1 MADKKTTSRTLPLL
15 PLRELL
21 VFPHTVVPLF
31 VGREKSIKALDDAMA
46 RNREIFLAAQ
56 KKPKSND
63 PLPEEIYEFGTIAQI
78 LQLLRLPDG
87 TVKILVEGK
96 KRGRILKYTESTEM
110 LVVEVTEI
118 LEPSGRSAENEALV
132 RTVKQAFDT
141 YVKLNKKVPPE
152 MVFSIS
158 SIEDESRLADTL
170 VVQLANLKL
179 ADKQRI
185 LETVDPAKRLEEI
198 FSIIQSEIE
207 ILRVEKKIR
216 ARVKR
221 QMEKTQKEYY
231 LNEQMNAIQ
240 KELGNAD
247 DIRTEIAEIES
258 KIKAKK
264 LSDEAREKLK
274 KEVKK
279 LRSMS
284 PMSAEATVVRNY
296 IDTVLSLPWADYA
309 NTIKDQNYAEE
320 VLNEDH
326 FGLEKVK
333 ERILEYLAVT
343 SLSNKIR
350 GPILCLVGP
359 PGVGKTSLAKSVA
372 RSTGRTFSR
381 IALGGVR
388 DEAEI
393 RGHRRTYIGAMPGKI
408 LNAIKKAGSGN
419 PVILL
424 DEIDKMSSDFRG
436 DPSSAMLEVL
446 DPEQNHAFNDHY
458 LDLDYDLSQALFIAT
473 ANNLSGVPK
482 PLLDRMEIIFL
493 SGYTEQE
500 KINIGQQHLIQK
512 SIKANGLDKSEL
524 KFDNSA
530 LEELV
535 RYYTR
540 EAGVRNLER
549 EISSVCRKIARDLL
563 KNNKKPIVKTS
574 SQTKETI
581 VKEGSQKETIVKEG
595 AQKETIAKE
604 GTQKETIAKEG
615 AQKEATVNKESSAK
629 EISTKDPSTELT
641 KLLTLDGVK
650 APLVDAALVQ
660 KYLGP
665 RKYSIGEKEF
675 NNEIGIG
682 QGLAYTEVGGDLLVT
697 EVAVMSGK
705 GNLKIT
711 GKLGDVMQE
720 SAQAAFSYVRS
731 RAAFLGL
738 EEEFYSKI
746 DIHVHFPEGAIP
758 KDGPSA
764 GITMA
769 TALVSALT
777 KKPFNRE
784 VAMTGEI
791 TLRGRVLPIGGL
803 KEKLLAAHRG
813 GIKRVIIPKENER
826 DLLEIPKNILEDL
839 EIVTVDHMDTVLL
852 HAIAWEHND
861 ALETRLKNSQAL
873 ALAGV
878 TSSKNIQ
885 PLIHH

>member
-96 KRGRILKYTESTEM
+96 KRGRILKYVESNEM
-110 LVVEVTEI
+110 LVVEITEI
-118 LEPSGRSAENEALV
+118 QEPIGRSAENEALV

-185 LETVDPAKRLEEI
+185 LETIDPAKRLEEI

-247 DIRTEIAEIES
+247 DIRTEIAEIEG
-258 KIKAKK
+258 KIKTKK
-264 LSDEAREKLK
+264 LSEEAKEKLK

-309 NTIKDQNYAEE
+309 PTIKDQTFAED

-343 SLSNKIR
+343 SLSDKIK

-419 PVILL
+419 PVVLL

-458 LDLDYDLSQALFIAT
+458 LDLDYDLSQILFIAT
-473 ANNLSGVPK
+473 ANSLSGVPK
-482 PLLDRMEIIFL
+482 PLLDRMEIIHL

-512 SIKANGLDKSEL
+512 AIKANGLDKSEL

-549 EISSVCRKIARDLL
+549 EISSICRKIARELL
-563 KNNKKPIVKTS
+563 KNNKKSLSKGTKEVKETKELKDTTAETS
-574 SQTKETI
+574 STRTA
-581 VKEGSQKETIVKEG
+581 S
-595 AQKETIAKE
+595 
-604 GTQKETIAKEG
+604 
-615 AQKEATVNKESSAK
+615 
-629 EISTKDPSTELT
+629 
-641 KLLTLDGVK
+641 LDGLK
-650 APLVDAALVQ
+650 APLIDGALVQ

-665 RKYSIGEKEF
+665 RKHSIGEKEAR
-675 NNEIGIG
+675 NEIGVG

-697 EVAVMSGK
+697 EVAIMSGK

-720 SAQAAFSYVRS
+720 SAQAAFTYVRS
-731 RAAFLGL
+731 RGAFLGL
-738 EEEFYSKI
+738 EDEFYSKI

-813 GIKRVIIPKENER
+813 GIKKVIIPKENER
-826 DLLEIPKNILEDL
+826 DLLEIPKNILQQM
-839 EIVTVDHMDTVLL
+839 EIVPVDHMDTVLL
-852 HAIAWEHND
+852 HAIAWESND
-861 ALETRLKNSQAL
+861 ALETKLKNSQAL
-873 ALAGV
+873 SIANV
-878 TSSKNIQ
+878 TGTIGNQ

>member
-1 MADKKTTSRTLPLL
+1 MAEKKSSVRTLPLL

-31 VGREKSIKALDDAMA
+31 VGREKSIRALDDAMS

-56 KKPKSND
+56 RKSKTNEPTPD
-63 PLPEEIYEFGTIAQI
+63 EIYEFGTIAQI

-96 KRGRILKYTESTEM
+96 RRAKINRYVESNDL
-110 LVVEVTEI
+110 LVVEVAEI
-118 LEPSGRSAENEALV
+118 AEPPGQAVENEALV
-132 RTVKQAFDT
+132 RTVKTAFDT

-185 LETVDPAKRLEEI
+185 LETIDPAKRLEEI
-198 FSIIQSEIE
+198 FGIIQSEIE

-240 KELGNAD
+240 KELGNFD
-247 DIRTEIAEIES
+247 DSRTEIAELES

-264 LSDEAREKLK
+264 LSDEARDRLK
-274 KEVKK
+274 KELKK
-279 LRSMS
+279 LRGMS
-284 PMSAEATVVRNY
+284 PMSAEATVVRTY
-296 IDTVLSLPWADYA
+296 IDTVLSLPWGEQSTLLRDP
-309 NTIKDQNYAEE
+309 KFSEE
-320 VLNEDH
+320 VLEADH
-326 FGLEKVK
+326 FGLDKVK

-343 SLSNKIR
+343 SLSDKLK

-359 PGVGKTSLAKSVA
+359 PGVGKTSLARSIA
-372 RSTGRTFSR
+372 RATGREFAR

-408 LNAIKKAGSGN
+408 VGALKKAGTTN

-436 DPSSAMLEVL
+436 DPASAMLEVL
-446 DPEQNHAFNDHY
+446 DPEQNSTFNDHY
-458 LDLDYDLSQALFIAT
+458 LDMDYDLSHTLFLAT
-473 ANNLSGVPK
+473 ANNLHSIPK
-482 PLLDRMEIIFL
+482 PLMDRMEIITL
-493 SGYTEQE
+493 GGYTEQE
-500 KINIGQQHLIQK
+500 KVNIAQRHLVPK
-512 SIKANGLDKSEL
+512 ASRANGLETTGL
-524 KFDNSA
+524 KFEDSA
-530 LEELV
+530 LEELI

-540 EAGVRNLER
+540 EAGVRSLER
-549 EISSVCRKIARDLL
+549 EISSVCRKIARQLI
-563 KNNKKPIVKTS
+563 KQKSAAEMSSTKPSKSEKSAKPTVATGSPTPTQASVTS
-574 SQTKETI
+574 STHASGNPNETSTATTTVSSEV
-581 VKEGSQKETIVKEG
+581 VK
-595 AQKETIAKE
+595 
-604 GTQKETIAKEG
+604 
-615 AQKEATVNKESSAK
+615 
-629 EISTKDPSTELT
+629 
-641 KLLTLDGVK
+641 LDGIK
-650 APLVDAALVQ
+650 APPVSDSTIRDN
-660 KYLGP
+660 LGP
-665 RKYSIGEKEF
+665 RRFSI
-675 NNEIGIG
+675 NETGTRDEVG
-682 QGLAYTEVGGDLLVT
+682 VCQGLAYTEVGGDLLIT
-697 EVAVMSGK
+697 EVSIVTGK

-738 EEEFYSKI
+738 EEDFYSKI

-777 KKPFNRE
+777 KRPVSRDI
-784 VAMTGEI
+784 AMTGEI

-813 GIKRVIIPKENER
+813 GVRKVIIPRENEK
-826 DLLEIPKNILEDL
+826 DLHEIPANVLQKLT
-839 EIVTVDHMDTVLL
+839 VVGVDHVDSVLF
-852 HAIAWEHND
+852 HALAWTESDELQTKLKTAAELTSLNTTNQRPTAPD
-861 ALETRLKNSQAL
+861 ALR
-873 ALAGV
+873 
-878 TSSKNIQ
+878 
-885 PLIHH
+885 H

>member
-118 LEPSGRSAENEALV
+118 QEPSGRSAENEALV

-309 NTIKDQNYAEE
+309 NTIKDQNFAEE

-343 SLSNKIR
+343 SLSNKIK

-408 LNAIKKAGSGN
+408 LNAIKKASSGN

-473 ANNLSGVPK
+473 ANSLSGVPK
-482 PLLDRMEIIFL
+482 PLLDRMEIIYL

-524 KFDNSA
+524 KFENSA

-549 EISSVCRKIARDLL
+549 EISSVCRKIARELL
-563 KNNKKPIVKTS
+563 KNHKKTAPKTNPS
-574 SQTKETI
+574 VKETA
-581 VKEGSQKETIVKEG
+581 
-595 AQKETIAKE
+595 AQ
-604 GTQKETIAKEG
+604 
-615 AQKEATVNKESSAK
+615 NKESNVK
-629 EISTKDPSTELT
+629 EISTSIKENAAKDSQQKEVNNKETNDLT
-641 KLLTLDGVK
+641 KLSTLEGVK

-665 RKYSIGEKEF
+665 RKYSIGEKELC
-675 NNEIGIG
+675 NEIGIG

-826 DLLEIPKNILEDL
+826 DLLEIPKNIIQDL
-839 EIVTVDHMDTVLL
+839 EVVPVDHMDTVLL
-852 HAIAWEHND
+852 HAIAWEHDD

-878 TSSKNIQ
+878 TSSKNNQ

>member
-1 MADKKTTSRTLPLL
+1 MAEKKPANRTLPLL

-96 KRGRILKYTESTEM
+96 KRGRIVKYVEAAEM
-110 LVVEVTEI
+110 LVVEVNEI
-118 LEPSGRSAENEALV
+118 QEPASRNAENEALI

-141 YVKLNKKVPPE
+141 YVRLNKKVPPE

-158 SIEDESRLADTL
+158 SIDDESRLADTL

-179 ADKQRI
+179 VDKQRI

-198 FSIIQSEIE
+198 FGIIQSEIE

-247 DIRTEIAEIES
+247 DIRSEIAEIET
-258 KIKAKK
+258 KLKTKK
-264 LSDEAREKLK
+264 LSDEAKEKVK
-274 KEVKK
+274 KEIKK

-296 IDTVLSLPWADYA
+296 IDTVLSLPWAEYT
-309 NTIKDQNYAEE
+309 NTIKDQEFAEE

-326 FGLEKVK
+326 FGLDKVK
-333 ERILEYLAVT
+333 ERILEFLAVT
-343 SLSNKIR
+343 SLSDKIK

-359 PGVGKTSLAKSVA
+359 PGVGKTSLAKSIA
-372 RSTGRTFSR
+372 RATGRGFSR

-408 LNAIKKAGSGN
+408 LNALKKSGSGN
-419 PVILL
+419 PLILL
-424 DEIDKMSSDFRG
+424 DEVDKMSSDFRG

-446 DPEQNHAFNDHY
+446 DPEQNHTFNDHY
-458 LDLDYDLSQALFIAT
+458 LDLDYDLSQVLFLAT
-473 ANNLSGVPK
+473 ANNLSNVPR
-482 PLLDRMEIIFL
+482 PLLDRMEIITL

-500 KINIGQQHLIQK
+500 KVNIAKEHLVQK
-512 SIKANGLDKSEL
+512 AAKANGLEKIEI
-524 KFDNSA
+524 KFDSTA

-535 RYYTR
+535 RYFTR

-549 EISSVCRKIARDLL
+549 EISSVCRKIARDLIK
-563 KNNKKPIVKTS
+563 KNTKKNANKNKDAS
-574 SQTKETI
+574 
-581 VKEGSQKETIVKEG
+581 
-595 AQKETIAKE
+595 AD
-604 GTQKETIAKEG
+604 
-615 AQKEATVNKESSAK
+615 KESLKGS
-629 EISTKDPSTELT
+629 I
-641 KLLTLDGVK
+641 LDGVK
-650 APLVDAALVQ
+650 PLSVDSALVQ

-665 RKYSIGEKEF
+665 RKYNIGEKE
-675 NNEIGIG
+675 NINEIGIG
-682 QGLAYTEVGGDLLVT
+682 QGLAYTEVGGELLVV
-697 EVAVMSGK
+697 EVAIMSGK
-705 GNLKIT
+705 GNLKVT

-720 SAQAAFSYVRS
+720 SAQAAFTYVRA

-738 EEEFYSKI
+738 EEDFYSKI
-746 DIHVHFPEGAIP
+746 DIHIHFPEGATP

-764 GITMA
+764 GVTMA

-777 KKPFNRE
+777 KRPFNRD

-813 GIKRVIIPKENER
+813 GIKKILIPKENER
-826 DLLEIPKNILEDL
+826 DLLEIPKNIIQQL
-839 EIVTVDHMDTVLL
+839 EIIPVDHVDTVLL
-852 HAIAWEHND
+852 HAIVWETND
-861 ALETRLKNSQAL
+861 ALETKLKNSP
-873 ALAGV
+873 AGAIAV
-878 TSSKNIQ
+878 NGAKVIGV
-885 PLIHH
+885 PLHH

>member
-1 MADKKTTSRTLPLL
+1 
-15 PLRELL
+15 
-21 VFPHTVVPLF
+21 
-31 VGREKSIKALDDAMA
+31 
-46 RNREIFLAAQ
+46 
-56 KKPKSND
+56 
-63 PLPEEIYEFGTIAQI
+63 
-78 LQLLRLPDG
+78 
-87 TVKILVEGK
+87 
-96 KRGRILKYTESTEM
+96 
-110 LVVEVTEI
+110 
-118 LEPSGRSAENEALV
+118 
-132 RTVKQAFDT
+132 
-141 YVKLNKKVPPE
+141 
-152 MVFSIS
+152 
-158 SIEDESRLADTL
+158 
-170 VVQLANLKL
+170 
-179 ADKQRI
+179 
-185 LETVDPAKRLEEI
+185 
-198 FSIIQSEIE
+198 
-207 ILRVEKKIR
+207 
-216 ARVKR
+216 
-221 QMEKTQKEYY
+221 MEKTQKEYY

-247 DIRTEIAEIES
+247 DIRTEIAEIEA
-258 KIKAKK
+258 KIKTKK
-264 LSDEAREKLK
+264 LSEEAKEKLK

-309 NTIKDQNYAEE
+309 PTIKDQSFAED

-343 SLSNKIR
+343 SLSDKIK

-458 LDLDYDLSQALFIAT
+458 LDLDYDLSQILFIAT
-473 ANNLSGVPK
+473 ANSLSGVPK
-482 PLLDRMEIIFL
+482 PLLDRMEIIHL

-512 SIKANGLDKSEL
+512 AIKANGLDKSEL

-549 EISSVCRKIARDLL
+549 EISSICRKIARELL
-563 KNNKKPIVKTS
+563 KTNKKTNSTKG
-574 SQTKETI
+574 TKEP
-581 VKEGSQKETIVKEG
+581 KETPEV
-595 AQKETIAKE
+595 T
-604 GTQKETIAKEG
+604 
-615 AQKEATVNKESSAK
+615 ATPKPTS
-629 EISTKDPSTELT
+629 
-641 KLLTLDGVK
+641 LDGLK
-650 APLVDAALVQ
+650 APLIDAALVQ

-665 RKYSIGEKEF
+665 RKHSIGEKEVR
-675 NNEIGIG
+675 NEIGVG

-731 RAAFLGL
+731 RASFLGL
-738 EEEFYSKI
+738 DDEFYSKI

-813 GIKRVIIPKENER
+813 GIKKVIIPKENER
-826 DLLEIPKNILEDL
+826 DLLEIPKNILQEL
-839 EIVTVDHMDTVLL
+839 EIVSVDHMDTVLL
-852 HAIAWEHND
+852 HAIAWESDD
-861 ALETRLKNSQAL
+861 ALETKLKNAQAL
-873 ALAGV
+873 SITNV
-878 TSSKNIQ
+878 TATKTNQ
-885 PLIHH
+885 PPLIHH

>member
-1 MADKKTTSRTLPLL
+1 MSESPTTKSLPLL

-31 VGREKSIKALDDAMA
+31 VGREKSIRALDEAMA

-56 KKPKSND
+56 KKSKTND
-63 PLPEEIYEFGTIAQI
+63 PLPEEIFEFGTIAQI

-96 KRGRILKYTESTEM
+96 RRGRIVKYHDTAELLT
-110 LVVEVTEI
+110 VDVEE
-118 LEPSGRSAENEALV
+118 LGEPAGSKVENEALL
-132 RTVKQAFDT
+132 RSVKSAFDT

-158 SIEDESRLADTL
+158 AIEDESRLADTL

-179 ADKQRI
+179 ADKQKI

-198 FSIIQSEIE
+198 FNIIQSEIE

-240 KELGNAD
+240 KELGNHD
-247 DIRTEIAEIES
+247 DVRSEIAEIES
-258 KIKAKK
+258 KMKSKQ
-264 LSDEAREKLK
+264 LSAEAEERLK
-274 KEVKK
+274 KELKK
-279 LRSMS
+279 LRTMS

-296 IDTVLSLPWADYA
+296 VDAVLALPWGHKSKLLRDPHFSE
-309 NTIKDQNYAEE
+309 K
-320 VLNEDH
+320 VLDEDH

-333 ERILEYLAVT
+333 ERVLEFLAVT
-343 SLSNKIR
+343 SLSEKLK

-359 PGVGKTSLAKSVA
+359 PGVGKTSLARSIA
-372 RSTGRTFSR
+372 RATGRNFAR

-408 LNAIKKAGSGN
+408 LGAIKKADTSN
-419 PVILL
+419 PVVLL
-424 DEIDKMSSDFRG
+424 DEVDKMSSDYRG

-446 DPEQNHAFNDHY
+446 DPEQNSGFNDHY
-458 LDLDYDLSQALFIAT
+458 LDLDYDLSSVLFIAT
-473 ANNLSGVPK
+473 ANNLHSIPR
-482 PLLDRMEIIFL
+482 PLLDRMEIISL
-493 SGYTEQE
+493 GGYTELE
-500 KINIGQQHLIQK
+500 KLSIARNHLVPK
-512 SIKANGLDKSEL
+512 AAKANGLAPEQVIFQDSGI
-524 KFDNSA
+524 
-530 LEELV
+530 EELI

-549 EISSVCRKIARDLL
+549 EISGVIRKTVRQL
-563 KNNKKPIVKTS
+563 
-574 SQTKETI
+574 TKEI
-581 VKEGSQKETIVKEG
+581 EVPEGSEGVTSLEGVAPQTI
-595 AQKETIAKE
+595 
-604 GTQKETIAKEG
+604 
-615 AQKEATVNKESSAK
+615 
-629 EISTKDPSTELT
+629 D
-641 KLLTLDGVK
+641 
-650 APLVDAALVQ
+650 DARVRRV
-660 KYLGP
+660 LGP
-665 RKYSIGEKEF
+665 RKYFFGLKDKADQV
-675 NNEIGIG
+675 GVC

-697 EVAVMSGK
+697 EVAVLHGK

-711 GKLGDVMQE
+711 GKLGEVMQE

-731 RAAFLGL
+731 RADFLGL
-738 EEEFYSKI
+738 EEDFYTRI
-746 DIHVHFPEGAIP
+746 DLHVHFPEGAIP

-769 TALVSALT
+769 TAFVSALT
-777 KKPFNRE
+777 RKPVSRE
-784 VAMTGEI
+784 IAMTGEI

-813 GIKRVIIPKENER
+813 GVRKVIIPKENEK
-826 DLLEIPKNILEDL
+826 DLVEIPAIVLGDL
-839 EIVTVDHMDTVLL
+839 QVVPVAHMDEVLL
-852 HAIAWEHND
+852 HAIAFEKDD
-861 ALETRLKNSQAL
+861 ALQMRLEAAKQASFSLEAVEPVGL
-873 ALAGV
+873 A
-878 TSSKNIQ
+878 T
-885 PLIHH
+885 H

>member
-96 KRGRILKYTESTEM
+96 KRGRILKYVESNEM
-110 LVVEVTEI
+110 LVVDIAEI
-118 LEPSGRSAENEALV
+118 QEPNGRSAENEALV

-185 LETVDPAKRLEEI
+185 LETIDPAKRLEEI

-258 KIKAKK
+258 KIKTKK
-264 LSDEAREKLK
+264 LSDEAKEKLK

-309 NTIKDQNYAEE
+309 PTIKDQIFAED

-343 SLSNKIR
+343 SLSDKIK

-359 PGVGKTSLAKSVA
+359 PGVGKTSLAKSIA
-372 RSTGRTFSR
+372 RSTGRNFSR

-419 PVILL
+419 PVVLL

-458 LDLDYDLSQALFIAT
+458 LDLDYDLSQILFIAT
-473 ANNLSGVPK
+473 ANSLNGVPK
-482 PLLDRMEIIFL
+482 PLLDRMEIIHL

-500 KINIGQQHLIQK
+500 KINIAQQHLIQK
-512 SIKANGLDKSEL
+512 AVKSNGLDKSEL

-549 EISSVCRKIARDLL
+549 EVSSICRKIARELL
-563 KNNKKPIVKTS
+563 KNNKKTTS
-574 SQTKETI
+574 KSTKEI
-581 VKEGSQKETIVKEG
+581 KEVKDKEIKETPEVIKTVSLEG
-595 AQKETIAKE
+595 
-604 GTQKETIAKEG
+604 
-615 AQKEATVNKESSAK
+615 
-629 EISTKDPSTELT
+629 L
-641 KLLTLDGVK
+641 K
-650 APLVDAALVQ
+650 APLIDAALVQ

-665 RKYSIGEKEF
+665 RKHSIGEKELR
-675 NNEIGIG
+675 NEIGVG

-731 RAAFLGL
+731 RGAFLGL
-738 EEEFYSKI
+738 EDEFYSKI

-813 GIKRVIIPKENER
+813 GIKKVIIPKENER
-826 DLLEIPKNILEDL
+826 DLLEIPKNILQQL
-839 EIVTVDHMDTVLL
+839 EIVPVDHMDTVLL
-852 HAIAWEHND
+852 HAIAWESDD
-861 ALETRLKNSQAL
+861 ALETKLKNSQAMTL
-873 ALAGV
+873 ANV
-878 TSSKNIQ
+878 TGTKGNQ

>member
-1 MADKKTTSRTLPLL
+1 MAEKKANVRTLPLL

-31 VGREKSIKALDDAMA
+31 VGREKSIKALDDAMS

-56 KKPKSND
+56 RKSKTND
-63 PLPEEIYEFGTIAQI
+63 PTPEEIYEFGTIAQI

-96 KRGRILKYTESTEM
+96 RRAKISRYVESNDL
-110 LVVEVTEI
+110 LVVEVAEI
-118 LEPSGRSAENEALV
+118 AEPPGQAVENEALV
-132 RTVKQAFDT
+132 RTVKAAFDT

-198 FSIIQSEIE
+198 FGIIQSEIE

-240 KELGNAD
+240 KELGNFD
-247 DIRTEIAEIES
+247 DSRTEIAELES
-258 KIKAKK
+258 KIKSKK
-264 LSDEAREKLK
+264 LSDEARDRLK
-274 KEVKK
+274 KELKK
-279 LRSMS
+279 LRGMS

-296 IDTVLSLPWADYA
+296 IDTVLSLPWGEYSTLLRDPQFSE
-309 NTIKDQNYAEE
+309 D
-320 VLNEDH
+320 VLEADH
-326 FGLEKVK
+326 FGLDKVK

-343 SLSNKIR
+343 SLSDKLK

-359 PGVGKTSLAKSVA
+359 PGVGKTSLARSVA
-372 RSTGRTFSR
+372 RATGREFAR

-393 RGHRRTYIGAMPGKI
+393 RGHRRTYIGAMPGKLI
-408 LNAIKKAGSGN
+408 GALKKAGTSN

-436 DPSSAMLEVL
+436 DPASAMLEVL
-446 DPEQNHAFNDHY
+446 DPEQNSTFNDHY
-458 LDLDYDLSQALFIAT
+458 LDMDYDLSQTLFLAT
-473 ANNLSGVPK
+473 ANNLHSIPK
-482 PLLDRMEIIFL
+482 PLLDRMEIITL
-493 SGYTEQE
+493 GGYTEQE
-500 KINIGQQHLIQK
+500 KVNIAQRHLVPKAAK
-512 SIKANGLDKSEL
+512 SNGLEATGLAFAD
-524 KFDNSA
+524 SA
-530 LEELV
+530 LEELI

-540 EAGVRNLER
+540 EAGVRSLER
-549 EISSVCRKIARDLL
+549 EISSVCRKIARQLL
-563 KNNKKPIVKTS
+563 KQKTAADASANDTPAKSSKSEKAGKSATGVQTAALPAPTADKMPATQSEIVR
-574 SQTKETI
+574 
-581 VKEGSQKETIVKEG
+581 
-595 AQKETIAKE
+595 
-604 GTQKETIAKEG
+604 
-615 AQKEATVNKESSAK
+615 
-629 EISTKDPSTELT
+629 
-641 KLLTLDGVK
+641 LDGIKSPPVT
-650 APLVDAALVQ
+650 DATIREN
-660 KYLGP
+660 LGP
-665 RKYSIGEKEF
+665 RRFSI
-675 NNEIGIG
+675 NETGLMDEVG
-682 QGLAYTEVGGDLLVT
+682 VCQGLAYTEVGGDLLIT
-697 EVAVMSGK
+697 EVSVVNGK

-711 GKLGDVMQE
+711 GKLGEVMQE

-731 RAAFLGL
+731 RASFLGL
-738 EEEFYSKI
+738 EEDFYSKI

-777 KKPFNRE
+777 KRPVSRE
-784 VAMTGEI
+784 IAMTGEI

-813 GIKRVIIPKENER
+813 GVKKVIIPRENEK
-826 DLLEIPKNILEDL
+826 DLHEIPKNVLEK
-839 EIVTVDHMDTVLL
+839 ITVVGVDHVDSVLF
-852 HAIAWEHND
+852 H
-861 ALETRLKNSQAL
+861 AL
-873 ALAGV
+873 AWKDTDELQTKLKTAAELATIANVAKGNQNE
-878 TSSKNIQ
+878 S
-885 PLIHH
+885 LRH

>member
-96 KRGRILKYTESTEM
+96 KRGRISKYVEANEM
-110 LVVEVTEI
+110 LVVEITEVQ
-118 LEPSGRSAENEALV
+118 EPNGRSAENEALV

-185 LETVDPAKRLEEI
+185 LETIDPAKRLEEI

-240 KELGNAD
+240 KELGNSD

-258 KIKAKK
+258 KIKTKK
-264 LSDEAREKLK
+264 LSEEAKEKLK

-309 NTIKDQNYAEE
+309 PTIKDQMFAEE

-343 SLSNKIR
+343 SLSDKIK

-359 PGVGKTSLAKSVA
+359 PGVGKTSLAKSIA
-372 RSTGRTFSR
+372 RSTGRNFSR

-408 LNAIKKAGSGN
+408 LNAIKKSGSGN
-419 PVILL
+419 PVVLL

-458 LDLDYDLSQALFIAT
+458 LDLDYDLSQILFIAT
-473 ANNLSGVPK
+473 ANSLNGVPK
-482 PLLDRMEIIFL
+482 PLLDRMEIIHL

-500 KINIGQQHLIQK
+500 KINIAQQHLVLK
-512 SIKANGLDKSEL
+512 SIKSNGLEKSEL
-524 KFDNSA
+524 KFENSA

-549 EISSVCRKIARDLL
+549 EISSICRKIARDLL
-563 KNNKKPIVKTS
+563 KTINKKS
-574 SQTKETI
+574 SKAKENKENKETENTAKA
-581 VKEGSQKETIVKEG
+581 VSLEG
-595 AQKETIAKE
+595 
-604 GTQKETIAKEG
+604 
-615 AQKEATVNKESSAK
+615 
-629 EISTKDPSTELT
+629 L
-641 KLLTLDGVK
+641 K
-650 APLVDAALVQ
+650 APLIDGALVQ

-665 RKYSIGEKEF
+665 RKHSIGEKESK
-675 NNEIGIG
+675 NEIGVG

-731 RAAFLGL
+731 RGTFLGL
-738 EEEFYSKI
+738 EDEFYSKI

-813 GIKRVIIPKENER
+813 GIKKVIIPKENER
-826 DLLEIPKNILEDL
+826 DLLEIPKNILQDL
-839 EIVTVDHMDTVLL
+839 EIIPVDHMDTVLL
-852 HAIAWEHND
+852 HAIAWESND
-861 ALETRLKNSQAL
+861 ALETKLKNAQIGIA
-873 ALAGV
+873 AVANKGNP
-878 TSSKNIQ
+878 T
-885 PLIHH
+885 PLHH

>member
-1 MADKKTTSRTLPLL
+1 MADKKTNVRTLPLL

-31 VGREKSIKALDDAMA
+31 VGREKSIKALDDAMS

-56 KKPKSND
+56 RKSKTND
-63 PLPEEIYEFGTIAQI
+63 PTPDEIYEFGTIAQI

-96 KRGRILKYTESTEM
+96 RRAKISRYVESNDL
-110 LVVEVTEI
+110 LVVEVSEI
-118 LEPSGRSAENEALV
+118 AEPPGQAVENEALV
-132 RTVKQAFDT
+132 RTVKAAFDT

-198 FSIIQSEIE
+198 FGIIQSEIE

-240 KELGNAD
+240 KELGNFD
-247 DIRTEIAEIES
+247 DSRTEIAELES
-258 KIKAKK
+258 KIKTKK
-264 LSDEAREKLK
+264 LSEEARERLK
-274 KEVKK
+274 KELKK
-279 LRSMS
+279 LRGMS

-296 IDTVLSLPWADYA
+296 IDTTLGLPWGEFSTLLRDP
-309 NTIKDQNYAEE
+309 KFSEE
-320 VLNEDH
+320 VLEADH

-343 SLSNKIR
+343 SLSDKLK

-359 PGVGKTSLAKSVA
+359 PGVGKTSLARSIA
-372 RSTGRTFSR
+372 RATGREFAR

-408 LNAIKKAGSGN
+408 IGALKKAGTSN

-436 DPSSAMLEVL
+436 DPASAMLEVL
-446 DPEQNHAFNDHY
+446 DPEQNSTFNDHY
-458 LDLDYDLSQALFIAT
+458 LDMDYDLSQTLFLAT
-473 ANNLSGVPK
+473 ANNLHTIPK
-482 PLLDRMEIIFL
+482 PLLDRMEIISL
-493 SGYTEQE
+493 GGYTEQE
-500 KINIGQQHLIQK
+500 KVNIAQRHLVPK
-512 SIKANGLDKSEL
+512 AAKANGLEATGM
-524 KFDNSA
+524 KFEDSA
-530 LEELV
+530 LEELI

-540 EAGVRNLER
+540 EAGVRSLER
-549 EISSVCRKIARDLL
+549 EISSVCRKIARQLL
-563 KNNKKPIVKTS
+563 KQKAGGDAAAKPGKSEKAAKTATS
-574 SQTKETI
+574 TTAAATTPAAAGEKSAPAGTI
-581 VKEGSQKETIVKEG
+581 T
-595 AQKETIAKE
+595 
-604 GTQKETIAKEG
+604 
-615 AQKEATVNKESSAK
+615 
-629 EISTKDPSTELT
+629 EIIK
-641 KLLTLDGVK
+641 LDGIK
-650 APLVDAALVQ
+650 APAVNDATIREN
-660 KYLGP
+660 LGP
-665 RKYSIGEKEF
+665 RRFSINETGTRD
-675 NNEIGIG
+675 EIGVC
-682 QGLAYTEVGGDLLVT
+682 QGLAYTEVGGDLLIT
-697 EVAVMSGK
+697 EVSVVHGK

-711 GKLGDVMQE
+711 GKLGEVMQE

-738 EEEFYSKI
+738 DEDFYSKI

-777 KKPFNRE
+777 KRPVSRE
-784 VAMTGEI
+784 IAMTGEI

-813 GIKRVIIPKENER
+813 GVKKVIIPRENEK
-826 DLLEIPKNILEDL
+826 DLHEIPKNVLDKIT
-839 EIVTVDHMDTVLL
+839 VVGVDHVDSVLF
-852 HAIAWEHND
+852 HALAWEGKDELQSKLKTAAELASIKPPGHTTG
-861 ALETRLKNSQAL
+861 AETIR
-873 ALAGV
+873 
-878 TSSKNIQ
+878 
-885 PLIHH
+885 H

>member
-96 KRGRILKYTESTEM
+96 KRGRILKYVESNEM
-110 LVVEVTEI
+110 LVVDIAEI
-118 LEPSGRSAENEALV
+118 QEPNGRSAENEALV

-185 LETVDPAKRLEEI
+185 IETIDPAKRLEEI

-258 KIKAKK
+258 KIKTKK
-264 LSDEAREKLK
+264 LSDEAKEKLK

-309 NTIKDQNYAEE
+309 PTIKDQIFAED

-343 SLSNKIR
+343 SLSDKIK

-359 PGVGKTSLAKSVA
+359 PGVGKTSLAKSIA
-372 RSTGRTFSR
+372 RSTGRNFSR

-419 PVILL
+419 PVVLL

-458 LDLDYDLSQALFIAT
+458 LDLDYDLSQILFIAT
-473 ANNLSGVPK
+473 ANSLNGVPK
-482 PLLDRMEIIFL
+482 PLLDRMEIIHL

-500 KINIGQQHLIQK
+500 KINIAQQHLIQK
-512 SIKANGLDKSEL
+512 AVKSNGLDKSEL

-535 RYYTR
+535 RYY
-540 EAGVRNLER
+540 
-549 EISSVCRKIARDLL
+549 
-563 KNNKKPIVKTS
+563 
-574 SQTKETI
+574 
-581 VKEGSQKETIVKEG
+581 
-595 AQKETIAKE
+595 
-604 GTQKETIAKEG
+604 
-615 AQKEATVNKESSAK
+615 
-629 EISTKDPSTELT
+629 
-641 KLLTLDGVK
+641 
-650 APLVDAALVQ
+650 
-660 KYLGP
+660 
-665 RKYSIGEKEF
+665 
-675 NNEIGIG
+675 
-682 QGLAYTEVGGDLLVT
+682 
-697 EVAVMSGK
+697 
-705 GNLKIT
+705 
-711 GKLGDVMQE
+711 
-720 SAQAAFSYVRS
+720 
-731 RAAFLGL
+731 
-738 EEEFYSKI
+738 
-746 DIHVHFPEGAIP
+746 
-758 KDGPSA
+758 
-764 GITMA
+764 
-769 TALVSALT
+769 
-777 KKPFNRE
+777 
-784 VAMTGEI
+784 
-791 TLRGRVLPIGGL
+791 
-803 KEKLLAAHRG
+803 
-813 GIKRVIIPKENER
+813 
-826 DLLEIPKNILEDL
+826 
-839 EIVTVDHMDTVLL
+839 
-852 HAIAWEHND
+852 
-861 ALETRLKNSQAL
+861 
-873 ALAGV
+873 
-878 TSSKNIQ
+878 
-885 PLIHH
+885 

>member
-1 MADKKTTSRTLPLL
+1 MAEKKANVRTLPLL

-31 VGREKSIKALDDAMA
+31 VGREKSIKALDDAMS

-56 KKPKSND
+56 RKSKTND
-63 PLPEEIYEFGTIAQI
+63 PTPDEIYEFGTIAQI

-96 KRGRILKYTESTEM
+96 RRAKVSRYVESGDL
-110 LVVEVTEI
+110 LVVEVSEI
-118 LEPSGRSAENEALV
+118 VEPPGQAIENEALV
-132 RTVKQAFDT
+132 RTVKSAFDT

-198 FSIIQSEIE
+198 FGIIQSEIE

-240 KELGNAD
+240 KELGNFD
-247 DIRTEIAEIES
+247 DARTEIAELES
-258 KIKAKK
+258 KIKSKK
-264 LSDEAREKLK
+264 LSDESRDRLK
-274 KEVKK
+274 KELKK
-279 LRSMS
+279 LRGMS

-296 IDTVLSLPWADYA
+296 VDTVLGLPWGEYSTLLRDP
-309 NTIKDQNYAEE
+309 KFSDE
-320 VLNEDH
+320 VLEADH

-333 ERILEYLAVT
+333 ERVLEYLAVT
-343 SLSNKIR
+343 SLSDKLK

-359 PGVGKTSLAKSVA
+359 PGVGKTSLARSVA
-372 RSTGRTFSR
+372 RASGREFAR

-408 LNAIKKAGSGN
+408 VGAIKKAGTSN

-436 DPSSAMLEVL
+436 DPASAMLEVL
-446 DPEQNHAFNDHY
+446 DPEQNSTFNDHY
-458 LDLDYDLSQALFIAT
+458 LDMDYDLSQTLFLAT
-473 ANNLSGVPK
+473 ANSLHSIPR
-482 PLLDRMEIIFL
+482 PLLDRMEIITL
-493 SGYTEQE
+493 GGYTEQE
-500 KINIGQQHLIQK
+500 KVNIAQRHLVPK
-512 SIKANGLDKSEL
+512 SAKANGLDGTDL
-524 KFDNSA
+524 KFENSA
-530 LEELV
+530 LEELI

-540 EAGVRNLER
+540 EAGVRSLER
-549 EISSVCRKIARDLL
+549 EISSVCRKIARALL
-563 KNNKKPIVKTS
+563 KEKAAEMNPAATGKAGKGEKVVKSADTVVQEAEEKP
-574 SQTKETI
+574 
-581 VKEGSQKETIVKEG
+581 
-595 AQKETIAKE
+595 
-604 GTQKETIAKEG
+604 
-615 AQKEATVNKESSAK
+615 ATAT
-629 EISTKDPSTELT
+629 EIIK
-641 KLLTLDGVK
+641 LDGVSV
-650 APLVDAALVQ
+650 PPVNDASVRQ
-660 KYLGP
+660 NLGP
-665 RKYSIGEKEF
+665 RRFSI
-675 NNEIGIG
+675 NETANRDEVGVC
-682 QGLAYTEVGGDLLVT
+682 QGLAYTEVGGDLLIT
-697 EVAVMSGK
+697 EVSVVTGK

-731 RAAFLGL
+731 RASFLGL
-738 EEEFYSKI
+738 EEDFYSKI

-777 KKPFNRE
+777 KRPVSRDI
-784 VAMTGEI
+784 AMTGEI

-813 GIKRVIIPKENER
+813 GVKKVIIPRENEK
-826 DLLEIPKNILEDL
+826 DLHEIPKNVLEKL
-839 EIVTVDHMDTVLL
+839 TVIPVDHVDSVLF
-852 HAIAWEHND
+852 H
-861 ALETRLKNSQAL
+861 AL
-873 ALAGV
+873 AWTGTDELQDKLKSASELANLNAAQRAEA
-878 TSSKNIQ
+878 SEA
-885 PLIHH
+885 LRH

>member
-1 MADKKTTSRTLPLL
+1 MADKKTTSRSLPLL

-96 KRGRILKYTESTEM
+96 KRGRILKYVESSEM
-110 LVVEVTEI
+110 LVVEITEI
-118 LEPSGRSAENEALV
+118 QEPTGRSAENEALV

-158 SIEDESRLADTL
+158 SIDDESRLADTL

-179 ADKQRI
+179 SDKQRI
-185 LETVDPAKRLEEI
+185 LETIDPAKRLEEI

-247 DIRTEIAEIES
+247 DIRTEIAEIEG
-258 KIKAKK
+258 KIKTKK
-264 LSDEAREKLK
+264 LSEEAKEKLK

-309 NTIKDQNYAEE
+309 HTIKDQIFAED

-343 SLSNKIR
+343 SLSDKIK

-359 PGVGKTSLAKSVA
+359 PGVGKTSLAKSIA

-419 PVILL
+419 PVVLL

-446 DPEQNHAFNDHY
+446 DPEQNNAFNDHY
-458 LDLDYDLSQALFIAT
+458 LDLDYDLSQILFIAT
-473 ANNLSGVPK
+473 ANSLNGVPK
-482 PLLDRMEIIFL
+482 PLLDRMEIIHL

-512 SIKANGLDKSEL
+512 AIKANGLDKSEL

-549 EISSVCRKIARDLL
+549 EISSICRKIARELL
-563 KNNKKPIVKTS
+563 KSNKKSAPKG
-574 SQTKETI
+574 TKET
-581 VKEGSQKETIVKEG
+581 KETAEVF
-595 AQKETIAKE
+595 
-604 GTQKETIAKEG
+604 
-615 AQKEATVNKESSAK
+615 N
-629 EISTKDPSTELT
+629 TKVA
-641 KLLTLDGVK
+641 TLDGLK
-650 APLVDAALVQ
+650 APLIDGALVQ

-665 RKYSIGEKEF
+665 RKHSIGEKESR
-675 NNEIGIG
+675 NEIGVG

-697 EVAVMSGK
+697 EVAIMSGK

-731 RAAFLGL
+731 RGAFLGL
-738 EEEFYSKI
+738 EDEFYSKI

-813 GIKRVIIPKENER
+813 GIKKVIIPKENER
-826 DLLEIPKNILEDL
+826 DLLEIPKNILQQL
-839 EIVTVDHMDTVLL
+839 EIVPVDHMDTVLL
-852 HAIAWEHND
+852 HAIAWESND
-861 ALETRLKNSQAL
+861 ALETKLKNAQAISL
-873 ALAGV
+873 TNV
-878 TSSKNIQ
+878 TGNIGSQ

>member
-1 MADKKTTSRTLPLL
+1 MADKKSNTRTLPLL

-31 VGREKSIKALDDAMA
+31 VGREKSIKALDDAMS

-56 KKPKSND
+56 KKSKTND
-63 PLPEEIYEFGTIAQI
+63 PTPDEIFEFGTIAQI

-96 KRGRILKYTESTEM
+96 RRAKVVRYTESADL
-110 LVVEVTEI
+110 LVVEVQEI
-118 LEPSGRSAENEALV
+118 VEPPGNNVENEALV
-132 RTVKQAFDT
+132 RTVKGAFDA

-158 SIEDESRLADTL
+158 SIDDESRLADTL
-170 VVQLANLKL
+170 VVQLSNLKL
-179 ADKQRI
+179 VDKQRI

-240 KELGNAD
+240 KELGNVD
-247 DIRTEIAEIES
+247 DIRAEIAEIES
-258 KIKAKK
+258 KIKVKK
-264 LSDEAREKLK
+264 LSDEARDRLK

-296 IDTVLSLPWADYA
+296 VDTALGLPWGEYSKLLRDPAFSE
-309 NTIKDQNYAEE
+309 Q
-320 VLNEDH
+320 VLDEDH
-326 FGLEKVK
+326 FGLDKVK
-333 ERILEYLAVT
+333 ERIHEYLAVT
-343 SLSNKIR
+343 SLSDKLK
-350 GPILCLVGP
+350 GPILCLAGP
-359 PGVGKTSLAKSVA
+359 PGVGKTSLARSIA
-372 RSTGRTFSR
+372 RATGRQFAR

-393 RGHRRTYIGAMPGKI
+393 LGHRRTYIGAMPGKI
-408 LNAIKKAGSGN
+408 VNAIKKAGTSN

-436 DPSSAMLEVL
+436 DPASAMLEVL
-446 DPEQNHAFNDHY
+446 DPEQNNTFNDHY
-458 LDLDYDLSQALFIAT
+458 LDLDYDLSQVLFICT
-473 ANNLSGVPK
+473 ANNLHTIPR
-482 PLLDRMEIIFL
+482 PLLDRMELITL
-493 SGYTEQE
+493 GGYTEQE
-500 KINIGQQHLIQK
+500 KVKIAREHLLPK
-512 SIKANGLDKSEL
+512 AVRANGMENTQVDFKDTA
-524 KFDNSA
+524 F
-530 LEELV
+530 EELI

-549 EISSVCRKIARDLL
+549 EISSVCRKMARDL
-563 KNNKKPIVKTS
+563 
-574 SQTKETI
+574 
-581 VKEGSQKETIVKEG
+581 VKEKSKSLPGSTRDSD
-595 AQKETIAKE
+595 AK
-604 GTQKETIAKEG
+604 
-615 AQKEATVNKESSAK
+615 V
-629 EISTKDPSTELT
+629 DT
-641 KLLTLDGVK
+641 KLEPRSDLVVISLEGMT
-650 APLVDAALVQ
+650 APSVGGQ
-660 KYLGP
+660 NIEKYLGP
-665 RKYSIGEKEF
+665 RKYSISET
-675 NNEIGIG
+675 NARDEIGVV
-682 QGLAYTEVGGDLLVT
+682 QGMAYTEVGGDLLVT
-697 EVAVMSGK
+697 EVTVVTGK

-731 RAAFLGL
+731 RASFLGL
-738 EEEFYSKI
+738 EEDFYSKI

-777 KKPFNRE
+777 KRPVNRM
-784 VAMTGEI
+784 VSMTGEI

-803 KEKLLAAHRG
+803 KEKVLAAHRG
-813 GIKRVIIPKENER
+813 GVTKIIITKENEK
-826 DLLEIPKNILEDL
+826 DLHEIPKNVRDQ
-839 EIVTVDHMDTVLL
+839 IVFIPADHVDTVLL
-852 HAIAWEHND
+852 HALVWGAND
-861 ALETRLKNSQAL
+861 TLQVRLQDASDLLTAAAVPAVKPAVPETIR
-873 ALAGV
+873 
-878 TSSKNIQ
+878 
-885 PLIHH
+885 H

>member
-1 MADKKTTSRTLPLL
+1 MAEKKSAVRTLPLL

-31 VGREKSIKALDDAMA
+31 VGREKSIKALDDAMS

-56 KKPKSND
+56 KKSKTND
-63 PLPEEIYEFGTIAQI
+63 PTPDEIYEFGTIAQI

-96 KRGRILKYTESTEM
+96 KRGRILRYSDASDCLM
-110 LVVEVTEI
+110 VEVADVQ
-118 LEPSGRSAENEALV
+118 EPAGNAVENEALV
-132 RTVKQAFDT
+132 RTVKQVFDT

-179 ADKQRI
+179 SDKQRI
-185 LETVDPAKRLEEI
+185 LETIDPAKRLEEI

-240 KELGNAD
+240 KELGNHD
-247 DIRTEIAEIES
+247 DIRTEIAEIEA
-258 KIKAKK
+258 KIKTKK
-264 LSDEAREKLK
+264 LSDECRDRLK

-296 IDTVLSLPWADYA
+296 IDTVLSLPWGDYS
-309 NTIKDQNYAEE
+309 K
-320 VLNEDH
+320 VLRDPKFSEQVLDEDH

-333 ERILEYLAVT
+333 ERIHEYLAVT
-343 SLSNKIR
+343 SLSEKIR

-359 PGVGKTSLAKSVA
+359 PGVGKTSLARSIA
-372 RSTGRTFSR
+372 RATGRHFAR

-393 RGHRRTYIGAMPGKI
+393 RGHRRTYIGAMPGKLI
-408 LNAIKKAGSGN
+408 GAIKKAGSSN

-424 DEIDKMSSDFRG
+424 DEIDKMSSDYRG
-436 DPSSAMLEVL
+436 DPASAMLEVL
-446 DPEQNHAFNDHY
+446 DPEQNVSFNDHY
-458 LDLDYDLSQALFIAT
+458 LDLDYDLSHVLFIAT
-473 ANNLSGVPK
+473 ANNLHSIPR
-482 PLLDRMEIIFL
+482 PLLDRMELITL
-493 SGYTEQE
+493 GGYTELE
-500 KINIGQQHLIQK
+500 KVNIGQRHLVP
-512 SIKANGLDKSEL
+512 KAAKFNGLENTDL
-524 KFDNSA
+524 KFDDSG
-530 LEELV
+530 LEELI

-549 EISSVCRKIARDLL
+549 EISSVCRKIARDLV
-563 KNNKKPIVKTS
+563 KQKAGSATEAVKETPSVKTRKPKGEPKD
-574 SQTKETI
+574 TKAAATLHIPTPSDTPIPDGSTAEESP
-581 VKEGSQKETIVKEG
+581 EGPVLS
-595 AQKETIAKE
+595 
-604 GTQKETIAKEG
+604 
-615 AQKEATVNKESSAK
+615 
-629 EISTKDPSTELT
+629 
-641 KLLTLDGVK
+641 LDGMH
-650 APLVDAALVQ
+650 APLVDSALVQ
-660 KYLGP
+660 RHLGP
-665 RKYSIGEKEF
+665 RRYSIGEKGARD
-675 NNEIGIG
+675 EIGVV
-682 QGLAYTEVGGDLLVT
+682 QGLAYTEVGGELLIT
-697 EVAVMSGK
+697 EVSVVNGK

-731 RAAFLGL
+731 RASFLGL
-738 EEEFYSKI
+738 DEDFYSKV

-764 GITMA
+764 GVTMA

-777 KKPFNRE
+777 RKPVSRNI
-784 VAMTGEI
+784 AMTGEI

-803 KEKLLAAHRG
+803 KEKMLAAHRG
-813 GIKRVIIPKENER
+813 GVKRVIIPKENEK
-826 DLLEIPKNILEDL
+826 DLHEIPKKILDEVQVIAA
-839 EIVTVDHMDTVLL
+839 EHMDIVLL
-852 HAIAWEHND
+852 HAIAWEDND
-861 ALETRLKNSQAL
+861 ALQTRLKESEVLAIAQAAKATSGVSQL
-873 ALAGV
+873 
-878 TSSKNIQ
+878 
-885 PLIHH
+885 PH

>member
-1 MADKKTTSRTLPLL
+1 MAEKKANVRTLPLL

-31 VGREKSIKALDDAMA
+31 VGREKSIKALDDAMS

-56 KKPKSND
+56 RKSKTND
-63 PLPEEIYEFGTIAQI
+63 PTPEEIYEFGTIAQI

-96 KRGRILKYTESTEM
+96 RRAKVSRYVESNDL
-110 LVVEVTEI
+110 LVVEVAEI
-118 LEPSGRSAENEALV
+118 AEPPGQAVENEALV
-132 RTVKQAFDT
+132 RTVKAAFDT

-198 FSIIQSEIE
+198 FGIIQSEIE

-240 KELGNAD
+240 KELGNFD
-247 DIRTEIAEIES
+247 DSRTEIAELES
-258 KIKAKK
+258 KIKSKK
-264 LSDEAREKLK
+264 LSDEARDRLK
-274 KEVKK
+274 KEIKK
-279 LRSMS
+279 LRGMS

-296 IDTVLSLPWADYA
+296 IDTTLGLPWGEFSTLLRDP
-309 NTIKDQNYAEE
+309 KFSEE
-320 VLNEDH
+320 VLEADH
-326 FGLEKVK
+326 FGLDKVK
-333 ERILEYLAVT
+333 ERILEFLAVT
-343 SLSNKIR
+343 SLSDKLK

-359 PGVGKTSLAKSVA
+359 PGVGKTSLARSIA
-372 RSTGRTFSR
+372 RATGREFAR

-408 LNAIKKAGSGN
+408 VNALKKAGTSN

-436 DPSSAMLEVL
+436 DPASAMLEVL
-446 DPEQNHAFNDHY
+446 DPEQNSTFNDHY
-458 LDLDYDLSQALFIAT
+458 LDMDYDLSQTLFLAT
-473 ANNLSGVPK
+473 ANNLHTIPK
-482 PLLDRMEIIFL
+482 PLLDRMEIITL
-493 SGYTEQE
+493 GGYTEQE
-500 KINIGQQHLIQK
+500 KVNIAQRHLVPKAAK
-512 SIKANGLDKSEL
+512 SNGLEATGL
-524 KFDNSA
+524 KFDDSA
-530 LEELV
+530 LEELI

-540 EAGVRNLER
+540 EAGVRSLER
-549 EISSVCRKIARDLL
+549 EISSVCRKIARQLL
-563 KNNKKPIVKTS
+563 KQKTEAETTTKP
-574 SQTKETI
+574 TKGE
-581 VKEGSQKETIVKEG
+581 K
-595 AQKETIAKE
+595 
-604 GTQKETIAKEG
+604 
-615 AQKEATVNKESSAK
+615 SAK
-629 EISTKDPSTELT
+629 ATAAAVAAQSAASTTATSDKTAQPTTATEIIK
-641 KLLTLDGVK
+641 LDGIK
-650 APLVDAALVQ
+650 APAVNDATIREN
-660 KYLGP
+660 LGP
-665 RKYSIGEKEF
+665 RRFSISETGARD
-675 NNEIGIG
+675 EIGVC
-682 QGLAYTEVGGDLLVT
+682 QGLAYTEVGGDLLIT
-697 EVAVMSGK
+697 EVSIVTGK

-711 GKLGDVMQE
+711 GKLGEVMQE

-731 RAAFLGL
+731 RATFLGL
-738 EEEFYSKI
+738 EEDFYSKI

-777 KKPFNRE
+777 KRPVSRE
-784 VAMTGEI
+784 IAMTGEI

-813 GIKRVIIPKENER
+813 GVKKVIIPHENLK
-826 DLLEIPKNILEDL
+826 DLHEIPKNVLEKL
-839 EIVTVDHMDTVLL
+839 TVVGVDHVDSVLF
-852 HAIAWEHND
+852 H
-861 ALETRLKNSQAL
+861 AL
-873 ALAGV
+873 AWTETDELQTKLKTAAELASL
-878 TSSKNIQ
+878 TANQRSNA
-885 PLIHH
+885 PDTMRH